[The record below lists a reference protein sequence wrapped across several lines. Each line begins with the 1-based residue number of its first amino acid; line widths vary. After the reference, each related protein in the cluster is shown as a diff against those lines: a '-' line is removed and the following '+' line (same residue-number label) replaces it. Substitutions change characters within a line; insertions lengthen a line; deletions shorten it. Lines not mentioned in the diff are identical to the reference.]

1 MRKSSAVGIS
11 RVDVKAHAREK
22 TFIHTESF
30 FRHDAALGN
39 NKSWIDAVPKISLK
53 FPSRH
58 PPLITTASIHYTNH
72 ATRCDAIMVFQNLI
86 IIPSKSTKTQFVK
99 VIQLAMGLG
108 MGGEQQETKRKIKSN
123 VRTTRKNKK
132 FNSLN
137 ALLLSADLTVAA
149 FAASLSLHIFG

>member
-1 MRKSSAVGIS
+1 M
-11 RVDVKAHAREK
+11 D
-22 TFIHTESF
+22 
-30 FRHDAALGN
+30 
-39 NKSWIDAVPKISLK
+39 
-53 FPSRH
+53 
-58 PPLITTASIHYTNH
+58 
-72 ATRCDAIMVFQNLI
+72 FQNLI

-99 VIQLAMGLG
+99 VIQLAMG

>member
-1 MRKSSAVGIS
+1 
-11 RVDVKAHAREK
+11 
-22 TFIHTESF
+22 
-30 FRHDAALGN
+30 
-39 NKSWIDAVPKISLK
+39 
-53 FPSRH
+53 
-58 PPLITTASIHYTNH
+58 
-72 ATRCDAIMVFQNLI
+72 MVFQNLI

>member
-1 MRKSSAVGIS
+1 
-11 RVDVKAHAREK
+11 
-22 TFIHTESF
+22 
-30 FRHDAALGN
+30 
-39 NKSWIDAVPKISLK
+39 
-53 FPSRH
+53 
-58 PPLITTASIHYTNH
+58 
-72 ATRCDAIMVFQNLI
+72 MVFQNLI

-99 VIQLAMGLG
+99 VIQLAMG